1 MDLGSFALLP
11 CYTLDLK
18 GEAHEHLLSGVNQ
31 LVGHGWPYSPAD
43 APGLGW
49 FFYAAGALDDRNPW
63 WPAMRELAKYLG
75 RLCWLLQQGE
85 PVSDIALYVPNED
98 LFAIMGAAQG
108 GSLDTW
114 REANRRIPSAIPAAI
129 RTAGLDYDLI
139 DDDAL
144 TITPLDRYRAV
155 IVPVTTMITDAIA
168 AWLDKVIAAGR
179 SVIMID
185 SAVTV
190 PGAMAIHADGLGDAL
205 VAAVSPDLG
214 ISPPTPDI
222 GFVHRRLGDTEIYVV
237 INTGPLPRTF
247 SVAPRTSTRTYAQW
261 DALSGRVLRTGA
273 MSDVIELAL
282 HPYEATVI
290 VLSDT
295 ELSESSSAI
304 ALLDSDR
311 SVPVRGPWR
320 VAYGN
325 EPAQPID
332 LPHIWEDEPG
342 RRHYSGA
349 ASYTT
354 SFDLDAVDRRVSI
367 DLGDPEV
374 LDGGATER
382 GLVGPSYQVAIH
394 GPVGEVAQVRVNGID
409 CGLAW
414 APPYR
419 VEITDALRSG
429 ANEIEIIVYNTG
441 ANALA
446 ADEHIMRLAAESEVR
461 YGRRFQ
467 MQDLDRALESVRSGL
482 LRVPTIVVS
491 V

>member
-1 MDLGSFALLP
+1 
-11 CYTLDLK
+11 
-18 GEAHEHLLSGVNQ
+18 
-31 LVGHGWPYSPAD
+31 
-43 APGLGW
+43 
-49 FFYAAGALDDRNPW
+49 
-63 WPAMRELAKYLG
+63 
-75 RLCWLLQQGE
+75 
-85 PVSDIALYVPNED
+85 
-98 LFAIMGAAQG
+98 
-108 GSLDTW
+108 
-114 REANRRIPSAIPAAI
+114 
-129 RTAGLDYDLI
+129 
-139 DDDAL
+139 
-144 TITPLDRYRAV
+144 
-155 IVPVTTMITDAIA
+155 
-168 AWLDKVIAAGR
+168 
-179 SVIMID
+179 
-185 SAVTV
+185 
-190 PGAMAIHADGLGDAL
+190 
-205 VAAVSPDLG
+205 
-214 ISPPTPDI
+214 
-222 GFVHRRLGDTEIYVV
+222 
-237 INTGPLPRTF
+237 
-247 SVAPRTSTRTYAQW
+247 
-261 DALSGRVLRTGA
+261 

-382 GLVGPSYQVAIH
+382 GLVGPSYRVAIH

-409 CGLAW
+409 CGPAW

-429 ANEIEIIVYNTG
+429 ANEIEIIVYNTA

-446 ADEHIMRLAAESEVR
+446 ADEHIMRLAAKSEVR